1 MRTGEEENRRTGE
14 YRKFIL
20 IFFSVGV
27 VGLSLPWTRTVLT
40 YMIPYSFLLYSFLLY
55 VADRSSKPRLLPVAV
70 IIFLAGFFVEVAGV
84 NTGNLF
90 GVYAY
95 GRSMGPRLWGVPI
108 VMGLTWLM
116 MMYLTMSAA
125 QSFSMHPV
133 YRTVLTA
140 VLMVMYDFLLEPVAM
155 WLNMWNWKGG
165 DVPMMNYIMW
175 LVTSLVLAALFPLF
189 RVRIRNR
196 LAGIMLAAQFG
207 FFLLLNLAAF
217 IDKLLMK

>member
-1 MRTGEEENRRTGE
+1 
-14 YRKFIL
+14 
-20 IFFSVGV
+20 
-27 VGLSLPWTRTVLT
+27 
-40 YMIPYSFLLYSFLLY
+40 MIPYSFLLYSFLLY
-55 VADRSSKPRLLPVAV
+55 VTDHTEKRRLLPAAV

-84 NTGNLF
+84 NTGTLF

-95 GRSMGPRLWGVPI
+95 GKTMGPRLWGVPL

-116 MMYLTMSAA
+116 MMYLTVSAV
-125 QSFSMHPV
+125 QSYSMHPV
-133 YRTVLTA
+133 YRTVLSA

-175 LVTSLVLAALFPLF
+175 FLVSLVLAALFPLF
-189 RVRIRNR
+189 RIRIRNR
-196 LAGIMLAAQFG
+196 LAGTMLAAQLG

-217 IDKLLMK
+217 IDKMLMK